1 MKTHVESAHEKKN
14 PSFDL
19 HGKMSHVIDS
29 KIDNRNQKQDDSNA
43 KEENDNNLN
52 TCVDVEQN
60 LEDEITIKEE
70 WNVFEQEQDSFKT
83 DKN

>member
-1 MKTHVESAHEKKN
+1 MKTHIESANEKKK

-19 HGKMSHVIDS
+19 HGKMSHVIYS
-29 KIDNRNQKQDDSNA
+29 KNDKMNQKQDDSSA
-43 KEENDNNLN
+43 KEESDNNLN

-70 WNVFEQEQDSFKT
+70 WNVFEQEQDSY
-83 DKN
+83 

>member
-1 MKTHVESAHEKKN
+1 
-14 PSFDL
+14 
-19 HGKMSHVIDS
+19 MSHVIDS
-29 KIDNRNQKQDDSNA
+29 KNDKMNQKQGDSNA
-43 KEENDNNLN
+43 KEERDNNLN